1 MYNKPKFW
9 DNYIITQN
17 YVSCIW
23 CLYLITKNIFIYK
36 WNFYYIRKKKK
47 KIFTTTQHICN
58 MCACVSIYMHSV
70 YKFCPLE
77 SNPVLTPPL
86 NWQCIL
92 LFTTLRRLNF
102 QIQYISFPT
111 KKFRAKR
118 CQRRPYYLLYSRVS
132 HYIRVK

>member
-47 KIFTTTQHICN
+47 FFTTTQHICN

-111 KKFRAKR
+111 KNLE
-118 CQRRPYYLLYSRVS
+118 QRGVSAGLIICYIVVS